1 LLCPVRARSGA
12 PVQRLVIEMPDAFA
26 FRAGQYL
33 EVVHPE
39 GPIPLSIASGPRR
52 LPELHLHY
60 RSTPGVR
67 EAAWMDELLAAGN
80 PLNIRGPS
88 GNVCLPDDPA
98 TPLLLIAGGTGISQV
113 CAMLDEL
120 SIVRSRAPVHV
131 LWCADSD
138 DDLYCRMD
146 LEQLRAPWLRIECVA
161 DARRDAENAGL
172 RRIAGLGAMTSGHA
186 EADRPAPWT
195 LLAGSPGFVHA
206 ACDALAATGVE
217 QARLHSDVFA
227 WAPRP
232 ERTA

>member
-1 LLCPVRARSGA
+1 VRARYGA
-12 PVQRLVIEMPDAFA
+12 PVQRLVIDMPDAFA

-67 EAAWMDELLAAGN
+67 EAAWMDELLAAGK
-80 PLNIRGPS
+80 PLNVQGPS
-88 GNVCLPDDPA
+88 GDVCLPDDPA
-98 TPLLLIAGGTGISQV
+98 MPLLLIAGGTGISQV

-120 SIVRSRAPVHV
+120 SIVRSRAPVRV

-138 DDLYCRMD
+138 DDFYCRME
-146 LEQLRAPWLRIECVA
+146 LEQLRAPWLRFECVA
-161 DARRDAENAGL
+161 DARRDAWNAGMC
-172 RRIAGLGAMTSGHA
+172 RIADLGAATGAHE
-186 EADRPAPWT
+186 EADPRAPWT

-206 ACDALAATGVE
+206 ACDVLAAAGVE

-232 ERTA
+232 VRTA